1 MRRQGASAP
10 SVLHGFVLPARP
22 LFFWCRMRR
31 LFPFCLT
38 YLLSFRLFTSLL
50 LRSRFSRWKRKRL
63 RDDAKQCKIVLLRYA
78 KALDNIIVIKCN

>member
-50 LRSRFSRWKRKRL
+50 LRSRFSRWERKRL
-63 RDDAKQCKIVLLRYA
+63 RDDV
-78 KALDNIIVIKCN
+78 

>member
-10 SVLHGFVLPARP
+10 SVLHGFVLPARL

-38 YLLSFRLFTSLL
+38 YLLSFRLFTSF
-50 LRSRFSRWKRKRL
+50 FSVHGL
-63 RDDAKQCKIVLLRYA
+63 AVGNSHVYDI
-78 KALDNIIVIKCN
+78 